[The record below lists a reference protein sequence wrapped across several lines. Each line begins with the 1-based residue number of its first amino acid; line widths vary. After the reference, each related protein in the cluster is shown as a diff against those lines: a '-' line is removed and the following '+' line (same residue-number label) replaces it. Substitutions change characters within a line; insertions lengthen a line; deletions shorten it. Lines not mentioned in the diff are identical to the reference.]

1 MTGRGGE
8 LRGVVPRDRDR
19 VWPLLYLQPLA
30 GRDQQVQPRPKRHLE
45 PGGRVQWISRG

>member
-1 MTGRGGE
+1 MTGRRGE

-19 VWPLLYLQPLA
+19 IRPLLYLQPLA

-45 PGGRVQWISRG
+45 PGGRVQGLSGG